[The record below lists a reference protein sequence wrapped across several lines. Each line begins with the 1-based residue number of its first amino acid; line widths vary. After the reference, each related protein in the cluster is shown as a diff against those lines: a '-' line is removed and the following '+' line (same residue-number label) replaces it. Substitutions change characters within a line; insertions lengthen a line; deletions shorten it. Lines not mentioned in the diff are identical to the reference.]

1 MASIS
6 AGMVF
11 QDRYEILS
19 KLGEGG
25 FGEVYRARQ
34 QVTQHEVAIKVLRTF
49 HSSEEHQVARFQ
61 REMQVCAQLHHPN
74 IVRLIDSG
82 KAEPDLLYTVFE
94 YVPGRT
100 LAEVLAAE
108 GALSPAESVHL
119 MLQVLDALSCAH
131 NQGVIHRDLKPQN
144 IMLSHTGARR
154 NAMVLDFGLGT
165 LATGVKEDL
174 ARITRTHEMLGTPT
188 YAAPEQ
194 LRGEPVT
201 AGSDLYSWGLIFL
214 ECLTGQRMVD
224 GATVQQVIFKQLG
237 PDPIA
242 IPEWLENHRLGQLLR
257 KVTSKDVK
265 ARELSAQRVVREL
278 ELCVLEG
285 WPMEGGK
292 GMEPGS
298 APLQAPGLLEGQA
311 RGERRQLTAVCCH
324 VGLFSPGEEDD
335 EDLDLSLRALH
346 ASCSYIA
353 RRHGAHVG
361 SVLGEW
367 MLFYFGYPRAEE
379 DDARRAAR
387 AALEMAA
394 QMERKGAELKAE
406 GPRRLEFRA
415 GIHTGLV
422 ISQDPYSHQRVDL
435 PSLVGTTPNRAVRMQ
450 ARAEPGTILVSD
462 ATSKLLRGHFTLDEQ
477 GRREEGAFRLL
488 HENRISPTSLDG
500 VITLPLYGRAEELD
514 LLRQRWAQT
523 VQGTGQSIL
532 LSGEPGIGK
541 SRLVHELV
549 RKVRGTPHAFLECR
563 CAPEGRNNAL
573 SPVVDLLEVLLGVG
587 RHSEP
592 GQALAAIE
600 ALLTQHGFVLAE
612 AMPLF
617 AGLLAVRG
625 SSGQYPVPEVS
636 PQRAKELTLELLVSL
651 FFEMAH
657 QQPLLLLVEDL
668 HWADPTTLELL
679 AQLVADC
686 STTRLC
692 LVLTAR
698 SEFVPQGAMARVLQV
713 QLSRLDRQR
722 AEEMVKGLTQQVS
735 LPRELLEQLVSRT
748 DGVPLFLEE
757 LTRMVMDALPA
768 RAGDRTW
775 TPTRLAIPST
785 LRDSLMA
792 RLDRLGA
799 ARETAQLAA
808 ALGREFSYEVLKA
821 VSSRPDAELQRDLR
835 ALADA
840 DLVHRRRGVRS
851 PTYLFKHALIRDT
864 AYESMLRPLRREVHA
879 RIAATLEQHF
889 PEMVATRA
897 DLLALHHAAAD
908 QKRQALDYAQ
918 KAALGALMR
927 SANAEAVAHVTEA
940 LEWLEVVED
949 TRERAQLELGLN
961 GILIPARMSTHGWAD
976 EHIKLRTD
984 RSQQLI
990 DELGDSPQVA
1000 PSLWA
1005 LGLYHHNRGH
1015 RPAARAVMERLLAM
1029 GEHSGNDSLVVMALC
1044 GLGHCLTVDGQMP
1057 EARACFERG
1066 LSLYDASRHATL
1078 GVYLGLDPRAYAQM
1092 AMGFLGW
1099 MMGYADLAATYAHSA
1114 LAWAEETKHPGSL
1127 ALAYF
1132 FHLTF
1137 LQAQGDRAQVI
1148 TLADKALDITQR
1160 YGLPANA
1167 VYCRMVRNWAVRDRQ
1182 GLKHEINE
1190 LQEKLG
1196 VGLAMTYYNYLL
1208 AELEFDAQQ
1217 YEAALTLIDTFLSGE
1232 KSPGERYYVAD
1243 LLCLKGRCLR
1253 AQGDIAAA
1261 ERCFREAMAVAQ
1273 QQAAKMLELKAAHA
1287 LCELLQERGQAPQA
1301 QALLAPLLGWF
1312 TEGFQSPDVMRAR
1325 VLLDQLAT

>member
-1 MASIS
+1 
-6 AGMVF
+6 MVF

-34 QVTQHEVAIKVLRTF
+34 QVTQHEVAIKVLRTY
-49 HSSEEHQVARFQ
+49 HASEEQQVARFQ

-82 KAEPDLLYTVFE
+82 KAEPDLLFTVFE

-100 LAEVLAAE
+100 LAEVLATE
-108 GALSPAESVHL
+108 GALSPAEAVHL
-119 MLQVLDALSCAH
+119 MIQVLDALSCAH

-144 IMLSHTGARR
+144 IMLSQTGVRR

-165 LATGVKEDL
+165 LASGVDEDL
-174 ARITRTHEMLGTPT
+174 ARITRTHETLGTPT

-201 AGSDLYSWGLIFL
+201 ASADLYSWGLIFL
-214 ECLTGQRMVD
+214 ECLTGQRVVE

-237 PDPIA
+237 PDPIS
-242 IPEWLENHRLGQLLR
+242 IPAWLEGHRLGQLLR
-257 KVTSKDVK
+257 KVTAKDVK
-265 ARELSAQRVVREL
+265 GRELSAQRLVREL
-278 ELCVLEG
+278 ELCALDA

-292 GMEPGS
+292 GMEPVPVP
-298 APLQAPGLLEGQA
+298 PLVPGTLDGPA

-324 VGLFSPGEEDD
+324 VSLLTPGEE
-335 EDLDLSLRALH
+335 EGEELDLSLRSLH
-346 ASCSYIA
+346 ATCAYIA

-367 MLFYFGYPRAEE
+367 TLFYFGYPRAEE

-394 QMERKGAELKAE
+394 QMERKATELRAE
-406 GPRRLEFRA
+406 GSRRLEFRA

-422 ISQDPYSHQRVDL
+422 ISQDPYAHHRVDL

-450 ARAEPGTILVSD
+450 ARARPGTILISE
-462 ATSKLLRGHFTLDEQ
+462 ATSKLLRGHFALDEL
-477 GRREEGAFRLL
+477 GRREGDPAAEGAFRLL
-488 HENRISPTSLDG
+488 SEIRSSPTSLDG
-500 VITLPLYGRAEELD
+500 GITLPLYGRAEELE

-523 VQGTGQSIL
+523 VSGTGQSIL

-549 RKVRGTPHAFLECR
+549 RKVRGTPHLFLECR

-573 SPVVDLLEVLLGVG
+573 SPVVELLETLLGIG
-587 RHSEP
+587 RQAEP
-592 GQALAAIE
+592 AQALAAIE
-600 ALLTQHGFVLAE
+600 AMLVQHGFVLAE

-617 AGLLAVRG
+617 AGLLSVRG

-651 FFEMAH
+651 FFEMA
-657 QQPLLLLVEDL
+657 QQEPLLLLVEDL

-679 AQLVADC
+679 SQLVEDC

-698 SEFVPQGAMARVLQV
+698 SEFVPQGAMGRVLQV

-722 AEEMVKGLTQQVS
+722 AEEMVQGLTRQVP
-735 LPRELLEQLVSRT
+735 LPRELVEQLVNRT

-757 LTRMVMDALPA
+757 LTRMVMESLPA
-768 RAGDRTW
+768 RGVDRTW

-792 RLDRLGA
+792 RLDRLGP

-821 VSSRPDAELQRDLR
+821 VSSRPEAELQRDLR

-864 AYESMLRPLRREVHA
+864 AYESMLRPMRREVHA

-889 PEMVATRA
+889 PEVVATRA
-897 DLLALHHAAAD
+897 DLLALHHAEAD
-908 QKRQALDYAQ
+908 QKRQALAYAQ

-927 SANAEAVAHVTEA
+927 SANTEAVAHATEA
-940 LEWLEVVED
+940 LDWLVVVED
-949 TRERAQLELGLN
+949 PRERAQIELELN
-961 GILIPARMSTHGWAD
+961 GIIIPGRMSIYGWAD
-976 EHIKLRTD
+976 EHIRLRTE

-990 DELGDSPQVA
+990 DALGDSPQVA

-1015 RPAARAVMERLLAM
+1015 RPAARAVMGRLLAM
-1029 GEHSGNDSLVVMALC
+1029 GEQSGDDSLIVMALC
-1044 GLGHCLTVDGQMP
+1044 GLGHCLTVDGQMA
-1057 EARACFERG
+1057 EARACFERS
-1066 LSLYDASRHATL
+1066 LALYDASRHGTL
-1078 GVYLGLDPRAYAQM
+1078 GVYLGLEPRAYAQM
-1092 AMGFLGW
+1092 AMGFLVW
-1099 MMGYADLAATYAHSA
+1099 MMGYADLAASYAQSA
-1114 LAWAEETKHPGSL
+1114 LAWAEETKHPSSL

-1132 FHLTF
+1132 FQLTF
-1137 LQAQGDRAQVI
+1137 LQAQGARAQVI
-1148 TLADKALDITQR
+1148 TLADKALEITQR

-1167 VYCRMVRNWAVRDRQ
+1167 VYCRMVRNWAVRDRD
-1182 GLKHEINE
+1182 GLRRDIKE
-1190 LQEKLG
+1190 LQESLG

-1217 YEAALTLIDTFLSGE
+1217 YESAATLIDTFLSGE

-1253 AQGDIAAA
+1253 AQGELALA
-1261 ERCFREAMAVAQ
+1261 ERCLKDAMDVAR
-1273 QQAAKMLELKAAHA
+1273 QQAAKMLELKAANA
-1287 LCELLQERGQAPQA
+1287 LCELWQERGQAA
-1301 QALLAPLLGWF
+1301 QARELLTPLLEWF
-1312 TEGFQSPDVMRAR
+1312 TEGLQTPHVSHAR
-1325 VLLDQLAT
+1325 TLLGQLAA